1 MMQAPAVPEWQYGDG
16 GRNMPRPRS
25 AVQGQ
30 QRCHAKIQPWPDEFG
45 RIWIN
50 LGDLQRQSCFPSVP
64 TEAALMSD
72 SPPPLRKIALVL
84 ASTDHGTMIVNRFDY
99 HTPSDGQGY
108 GVGFKLL
115 NESSH
120 EFGEI
125 TVAAFI
131 LDSRRRLFGDGVT
144 VVDCGANIGTHTISW
159 ARQMTGWGSVI
170 AIEAQEKIY
179 YALAGNIAINNCFN
193 ARAIHAAA
201 GDKNGAMK
209 IPSPDYF
216 APASFGS
223 LELKPAKRAE
233 QIGQT
238 IDYADANL
246 VPVDA
251 ITIDSLAL
259 DRLDLLKID
268 VEGMEL
274 EVLEGAKRIIRRSLP
289 VIIIEHIKT
298 GPEEIVTFLKHYGY
312 HMAELGLNVLAIH
325 PSDKTSEAFTRQS
338 MFRRQ

>member
-1 MMQAPAVPEWQYGDG
+1 
-16 GRNMPRPRS
+16 
-25 AVQGQ
+25 
-30 QRCHAKIQPWPDEFG
+30 
-45 RIWIN
+45 
-50 LGDLQRQSCFPSVP
+50 
-64 TEAALMSD
+64 MSD

-99 HTPSDGQGY
+99 HTSNGGQGF

-125 TVAAFI
+125 SVAAFI
-131 LDSRRRLFGDGVT
+131 LESRRRLFGDGVV

-193 ARAIHAAA
+193 AKAIHAAA
-201 GDKNGAMK
+201 GDRTGSMK
-209 IPSPDYF
+209 IPNPDYF
-216 APASFGS
+216 NPASFGS
-223 LELKPAKRAE
+223 LELKPARRTEA
-233 QIGQT
+233 IGQA

-246 VPVDA
+246 VEVNA

-259 DRLDLLKID
+259 KRLDLLKID
-268 VEGMEL
+268 VEGMEC
-274 EVLEGAKRIIRRSLP
+274 EVLEGARQIIKRCRPAI
-289 VIIIEHIKT
+289 VIEHIKT
-298 GPEEIVTFLKHYGY
+298 GPDEIVTFLKQHGY
-312 HMAELGLNVLAIH
+312 HMAELGLNILAIH
-325 PSDKTSEAFTRQS
+325 PTDKTSEAFGPQS
-338 MFRRQ
+338 VFRRQ